1 MQIKVMVQLSIQKNL
16 EFNKKERKIRYSEE
30 KILVEDFNYLNEKV
44 GWGRRENIVV
54 KEALDNT
61 LYSITVYDDEKVIGY
76 GRIIGDKTIFL
87 YIQDIIVLPEY
98 QGNKIGTEIMNLLL
112 KKINEYKKI
121 NPAIRTYIGPSLGRE
136 SFYKKFGFKTRKV
149 AGLGEGMVLF

>member
-1 MQIKVMVQLSIQKNL
+1 MIK
-16 EFNKKERKIRYSEE
+16 YSEE
-30 KILVEDFNYLNEKV
+30 KISVENFNYLNEKV
-44 GWGRRENIVV
+44 GWGKRDNIVV
-54 KEALDNT
+54 KEALENT
-61 LYSITVYDDEKVIGY
+61 LYSITVYDEKKVIGY

-87 YIQDIIVLPEY
+87 YIQDIIVIPEY

-112 KKINEYKKI
+112 EKINEYKKI

-136 SFYKKFGFKTRKV
+136 SFYKKFGFKTRKE

>member
-1 MQIKVMVQLSIQKNL
+1 M
-16 EFNKKERKIRYSEE
+16 IRYSKE
-30 KILVEDFNYLNEKV
+30 KISVDDFNYLNEKE
-44 GWGRRENIVV
+44 GWGKRENIVV

-61 LYSITVYDDEKVIGY
+61 LYSITVYDDKKVIGY

-87 YIQDIIVLPEY
+87 YIQDIIVIPEY

-121 NPAIRTYIGPSLGRE
+121 NPEIRTYIGPSLGRE
-136 SFYKKFGFKTRKV
+136 SFYKKFGFKTRKE

>member
-1 MQIKVMVQLSIQKNL
+1 MIK
-16 EFNKKERKIRYSEE
+16 YSEE
-30 KILVEDFNYLNEKV
+30 KISVENFNYLNEKV
-44 GWGRRENIVV
+44 GWGKRDNIVV

-87 YIQDIIVLPEY
+87 YIQDIIVIPEY
-98 QGNKIGTEIMNLLL
+98 QGNKIGTEIVNRLL
-112 KKINEYKKI
+112 KKIDEYKKI

-136 SFYKKFGFKTRKV
+136 SFYKKFGFKTRKE

>member
-1 MQIKVMVQLSIQKNL
+1 M
-16 EFNKKERKIRYSEE
+16 IRYSKE
-30 KILVEDFNYLNEKV
+30 KISVDDFNYLNEKV
-44 GWGRRENIVV
+44 GWGKRENIVV
-54 KEALDNT
+54 KQALDNT
-61 LYSITVYDDEKVIGY
+61 LYSITVYDDKEVIGY

-87 YIQDIIVLPEY
+87 YIQDIIVIPEY

-121 NPAIRTYIGPSLGRE
+121 NPEIRTYIGPSLGRE
-136 SFYKKFGFKTRKV
+136 SFYKKFGFKTRKE

>member
-1 MQIKVMVQLSIQKNL
+1 MIK
-16 EFNKKERKIRYSEE
+16 YSEE
-30 KILVEDFNYLNEKV
+30 KISVENFNYLNEKV
-44 GWGRRENIVV
+44 GWGKRDNIVV

-61 LYSITVYDDEKVIGY
+61 LYSITVYDEKKVIGY

-87 YIQDIIVLPEY
+87 YIQDIIVIPEY

-121 NPAIRTYIGPSLGRE
+121 NPEIRTYIGPSLGRE
-136 SFYKKFGFKTRKV
+136 SFYKKFGFKTRKE
-149 AGLGEGMVLF
+149 AGLGEGMVLL

>member
-1 MQIKVMVQLSIQKNL
+1 M
-16 EFNKKERKIRYSEE
+16 IRYSKE
-30 KILVEDFNYLNEKV
+30 KISVEDFNYLNEKV
-44 GWGRRENIVV
+44 GWGKRENIVV

-61 LYSITVYDDEKVIGY
+61 LYSITVYDDKKVIGY

-87 YIQDIIVLPEY
+87 YIQDVIVIPEY

-136 SFYKKFGFKTRKV
+136 SFYKKFGFKTRKE
-149 AGLGEGMVLF
+149 AGLGGGMVLF

>member
-1 MQIKVMVQLSIQKNL
+1 M
-16 EFNKKERKIRYSEE
+16 IRYSKE
-30 KILVEDFNYLNEKV
+30 KISVEDFNYLNEKV
-44 GWGRRENIVV
+44 GWGKRENIVV

-61 LYSITVYDDEKVIGY
+61 LYSITVYDDKEVIGY

-87 YIQDIIVLPEY
+87 YIQDIIVIPEY

-121 NPAIRTYIGPSLGRE
+121 NPEIRTYIGPSLGRE
-136 SFYKKFGFKTRKV
+136 TFYKKFGFKTRKE

>member
-1 MQIKVMVQLSIQKNL
+1 M
-16 EFNKKERKIRYSEE
+16 IRYSKE
-30 KILVEDFNYLNEKV
+30 KISVDDFNYLNEKV
-44 GWGRRENIVV
+44 GWGKRENIVV
-54 KEALDNT
+54 KQALDNT
-61 LYSITVYDDEKVIGY
+61 LYSITVYDDKKVIGY

-87 YIQDIIVLPEY
+87 YIQDIIVIPEY

-121 NPAIRTYIGPSLGRE
+121 NPEIRTYIGPSLGRE
-136 SFYKKFGFKTRKV
+136 SFYKKFGFKTRKE

>member
-1 MQIKVMVQLSIQKNL
+1 M
-16 EFNKKERKIRYSEE
+16 IRYSKE
-30 KILVEDFNYLNEKV
+30 KISVEDFNYLNEKV
-44 GWGRRENIVV
+44 GWGKRENIVV
-54 KEALDNT
+54 KQALDNT
-61 LYSITVYDDEKVIGY
+61 LYSITVYDDKKVIGY

-87 YIQDIIVLPEY
+87 YIQDVIVIPEY

-121 NPAIRTYIGPSLGRE
+121 NPAIRTYVGPSLGRE
-136 SFYKKFGFKTRKV
+136 TFYKKFGFKTRKE

>member
-1 MQIKVMVQLSIQKNL
+1 MIK
-16 EFNKKERKIRYSEE
+16 YSEE
-30 KILVEDFNYLNEKV
+30 KISVENFNYLNEKV
-44 GWGRRENIVV
+44 GWGKRDNIVV

-61 LYSITVYDDEKVIGY
+61 LYSITVYDDKKVIGY

-87 YIQDIIVLPEY
+87 YIQDIIVIPEY

-112 KKINEYKKI
+112 EKINEYKKI
-121 NPAIRTYIGPSLGRE
+121 NPEIRTYIGPSLGRE
-136 SFYKKFGFKTRKV
+136 SFYKKFGFKTRKE

>member
-1 MQIKVMVQLSIQKNL
+1 M
-16 EFNKKERKIRYSEE
+16 IRYSKE
-30 KILVEDFNYLNEKV
+30 KISVEDFNYLNEKV
-44 GWGRRENIVV
+44 GWGKRENIVV

-61 LYSITVYDDEKVIGY
+61 LYSITVYDDKEVIGY

-87 YIQDIIVLPEY
+87 YIQDIIVIPEY

-121 NPAIRTYIGPSLGRE
+121 NPEIRTYIGPSLGRE
-136 SFYKKFGFKTRKV
+136 TFYKKFGFKTRKE
-149 AGLGEGMVLF
+149 AGLGEGMILF

>member
-1 MQIKVMVQLSIQKNL
+1 M
-16 EFNKKERKIRYSEE
+16 IRYSKE
-30 KILVEDFNYLNEKV
+30 KISVDDFNYLNEKV
-44 GWGRRENIVV
+44 GWGKRENIVV

-61 LYSITVYDDEKVIGY
+61 LYSITVYDDKKVIGY

-87 YIQDIIVLPEY
+87 YIQDIIVIPEY

-121 NPAIRTYIGPSLGRE
+121 NPEIRTYIGPSLGRE
-136 SFYKKFGFKTRKV
+136 SFYKKFGFKTRKE

>member
-1 MQIKVMVQLSIQKNL
+1 MIK
-16 EFNKKERKIRYSEE
+16 YSEE
-30 KILVEDFNYLNEKV
+30 KISVENFNYLNEKV

-61 LYSITVYDDEKVIGY
+61 LYSITVYDDKKVIGY

-87 YIQDIIVLPEY
+87 YIQDIIVIPEY

-136 SFYKKFGFKTRKV
+136 SFYKKFGFKTRKE
-149 AGLGEGMVLF
+149 AGLGEGMVLL

>member
-1 MQIKVMVQLSIQKNL
+1 M
-16 EFNKKERKIRYSEE
+16 IRYSEE

-87 YIQDIIVLPEY
+87 YIQDIIVIPEY

-136 SFYKKFGFKTRKV
+136 SFYKKFGFKTRKE

>member
-1 MQIKVMVQLSIQKNL
+1 MIK
-16 EFNKKERKIRYSEE
+16 YSEE
-30 KILVEDFNYLNEKV
+30 KISVENFNYLNEKV

-87 YIQDIIVLPEY
+87 YIQDIIVIPEY
-98 QGNKIGTEIMNLLL
+98 QGNKIGTEIMNKLL
-112 KKINEYKKI
+112 KKIDEYKKL
-121 NPAIRTYIGPSLGRE
+121 NPEIRTYIGPSLGRE
-136 SFYKKFGFKTRKV
+136 SFYKKFGFKTRKE

>member
-1 MQIKVMVQLSIQKNL
+1 M
-16 EFNKKERKIRYSEE
+16 IRYSKE
-30 KILVEDFNYLNEKV
+30 KISVEDFNYLNEKV
-44 GWGRRENIVV
+44 GWGKRENIVV
-54 KEALDNT
+54 KQALDNT
-61 LYSITVYDDEKVIGY
+61 LYSITVYDDKEVIGY

-87 YIQDIIVLPEY
+87 YIQDIIVIPEY

-121 NPAIRTYIGPSLGRE
+121 NPEIRTYIGPSLGRE
-136 SFYKKFGFKTRKV
+136 SFYKKFGFKTRKE

>member
-1 MQIKVMVQLSIQKNL
+1 MIK
-16 EFNKKERKIRYSEE
+16 YSEE

-44 GWGRRENIVV
+44 GWGKRDKIVV

-87 YIQDIIVLPEY
+87 YIQDIIVIPEY

-112 KKINEYKKI
+112 EKINEYKKI

-136 SFYKKFGFKTRKV
+136 SFYKKFGFKTRKE
-149 AGLGEGMVLF
+149 AGLGEGMVWF

>member
-1 MQIKVMVQLSIQKNL
+1 MIK
-16 EFNKKERKIRYSEE
+16 YSEE
-30 KILVEDFNYLNEKV
+30 KISVENFNYLNEKV
-44 GWGRRENIVV
+44 GWGKRDNIVV

-61 LYSITVYDDEKVIGY
+61 LYSITVYDEKKVIGY

-87 YIQDIIVLPEY
+87 YIQDIIVIPEY

-112 KKINEYKKI
+112 EKINEYKKI
-121 NPAIRTYIGPSLGRE
+121 NPAIRTYIGSSLGRE
-136 SFYKKFGFKTRKV
+136 SFYKKFGFKTRKE

>member
-1 MQIKVMVQLSIQKNL
+1 MIK
-16 EFNKKERKIRYSEE
+16 YSEE
-30 KILVEDFNYLNEKV
+30 KISVENFNCLNEKV
-44 GWGRRENIVV
+44 GWGKRDKIVV

-87 YIQDIIVLPEY
+87 YIQDIIVIPEY

-112 KKINEYKKI
+112 EKINEYKKI

-136 SFYKKFGFKTRKV
+136 SFYKKFGFKTRKE
-149 AGLGEGMVLF
+149 AGLGEGMVWF

>member
-1 MQIKVMVQLSIQKNL
+1 M
-16 EFNKKERKIRYSEE
+16 IRYSEE

-61 LYSITVYDDEKVIGY
+61 LYSITVYDDKKVIGY

-87 YIQDIIVLPEY
+87 YIQDIIVIPEY
-98 QGNKIGTEIMNLLL
+98 QGNKIGTEIMNKLL

-136 SFYKKFGFKTRKV
+136 SFYKKFGFKTRKE

>member
-1 MQIKVMVQLSIQKNL
+1 M
-16 EFNKKERKIRYSEE
+16 IRYSEE

-61 LYSITVYDDEKVIGY
+61 LYSITVYDEKKVIGY

-87 YIQDIIVLPEY
+87 YIQDIIVIPEY

-112 KKINEYKKI
+112 EKINEYKKI

-136 SFYKKFGFKTRKV
+136 SFYKKFGFKTRKE